1 MKILK
6 KILLFT
12 TVSLL
17 IFSSLN
23 GIFNWVVD
31 GHLSQIGFF
40 LLAVYLLVKGL
51 YETKN

>member
-1 MKILK
+1 MKIIK

-12 TVSLL
+12 TVSVL

-31 GHLSQIGFF
+31 AHLSQIGFF
-40 LLAVYLLVKGL
+40 LLAVYLLIKGIT
-51 YETKN
+51 EN